1 MKSQYNPSKSNSK
14 SSAEKPSETVR
25 LNKFLSN
32 AGLCSRRE
40 ADSHIEMGL
49 VHVNG
54 KIITEMGYQVKPTDE
69 VKFDGARVQQ
79 TPPVYL
85 LLNKPKGFVAT
96 SQGGKIVKSV
106 QDLIRSAVKTPVP
119 AVGDMGRPMTGLLF
133 FTNDEVLRK
142 KLNNS
147 KSIPMIYQVLLDK
160 NVTTDMMR
168 QLKDGQM
175 VFEKMQKINEVS
187 HMDGKSKKEVGI
199 EVHSLSP
206 AIIVKLFAAVGCKV
220 VLLDRI
226 TYAGLTKKEL
236 PRGNWRR
243 LNTKEVGFMK
253 MFS

>member
-1 MKSQYNPSKSNSK
+1 MKSENNSLK
-14 SSAEKPSETVR
+14 PHFKNSSDKQNETVR

-69 VKFDGARVQQ
+69 VKFDGSRVQQ

-106 QDLIRSAVKTPVP
+106 QDLIRSAVKTKVPPV
-119 AVGDMGRPMTGLLF
+119 GHMGRPMTGLLF

-142 KLNNS
+142 KLSNS
-147 KSIPMIYQVLLDK
+147 KSIPMI
-160 NVTTDMMR
+160 
-168 QLKDGQM
+168 
-175 VFEKMQKINEVS
+175 
-187 HMDGKSKKEVGI
+187 
-199 EVHSLSP
+199 
-206 AIIVKLFAAVGCKV
+206 
-220 VLLDRI
+220 
-226 TYAGLTKKEL
+226 
-236 PRGNWRR
+236 
-243 LNTKEVGFMK
+243 
-253 MFS
+253 